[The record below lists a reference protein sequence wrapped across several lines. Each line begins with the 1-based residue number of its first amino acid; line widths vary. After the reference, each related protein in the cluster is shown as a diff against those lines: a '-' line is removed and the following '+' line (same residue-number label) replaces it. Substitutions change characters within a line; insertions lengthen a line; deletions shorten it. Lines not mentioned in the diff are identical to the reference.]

1 MTDLKP
7 CPFCGDPMKMSM
19 ASEMVTHLTQGSCII
34 GSMGFVSAGAWNTR
48 TPQWNPDMEA
58 AKGELVILETYVG
71 GMRLV
76 STGGWDVHWTG
87 ECWVYDNVRIPS
99 GAIPTHWMPLPT
111 PPEGE

>member
-19 ASEMVTHLTQGSCII
+19 ASEMVTHVTQGSCII

-48 TPQWNPDMEA
+48 TPQWNPDMKA
-58 AKGELVILETYVG
+58 APDCVDLLLYQEGWAINPVIVGRRQGSTWLSDAWDIDGEDQ
-71 GMRLV
+71 R
-76 STGGWDVHWTG
+76 
-87 ECWVYDNVRIPS
+87 
-99 GAIPTHWMPLPT
+99 PTHWMPLPT